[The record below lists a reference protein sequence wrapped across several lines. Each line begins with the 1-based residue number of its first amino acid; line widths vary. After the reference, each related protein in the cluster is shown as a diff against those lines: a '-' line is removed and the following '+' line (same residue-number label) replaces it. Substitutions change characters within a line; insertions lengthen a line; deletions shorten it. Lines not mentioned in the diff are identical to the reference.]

1 MDIYYRALFVLG
13 YILLVPALAV
23 FWYTGG
29 RRLEGLQRRCLVVM
43 GIAVVLILFAS
54 LPYR

>member
-23 FWYTGG
+23 CWYTGG